1 MKIAKS
7 AEEMAEK
14 GQRIKC
20 LDIVSLCSGAA
31 LLAPCPGGVPLL
43 SPHAGAPQHL
53 QGQVPGPC
61 HRARRGKHSY
71 TIYNRIQLLSYPF
84 NTDWFRHNTY

>member
-53 QGQVPGPC
+53 QGPVPGP
-61 HRARRGKHSY
+61 RY
-71 TIYNRIQLLSYPF
+71 
-84 NTDWFRHNTY
+84 

>member
-7 AEEMAEK
+7 VEEMAEQ
-14 GQRIKC
+14 GPRIKC

-71 TIYNRIQLLSYPF
+71 TIYNRIQILLISII
-84 NTDWFRHNTY
+84 